1 MDHHTQALRAFL
13 DQAHSVY
20 HAQQGL
26 VQQLK
31 AAGFQPLQEQETWQ
45 IAPGGRYY
53 VTRGDAAVMAFRVPQ
68 GVPTGFMM
76 SASHLDRP
84 CFKVKENG
92 ELTGTYTRLAVERYG
107 GMILS
112 TWLDRPLSIAGR
124 VAVLDR
130 PCFKVKENGELT
142 GTYTRLAVERYG
154 GMILSTWLDRPL
166 SIAGRVAVQTEQGIR
181 TQLVD
186 IDQDLLLIP
195 NVAIHMNR
203 QVNDGYKWNP
213 AVDLLP
219 LLGGKEAT
227 GRLET
232 MLEEQAGGKI
242 LGRDLY
248 LYIRQKSSVWGV
260 NQEYLSS
267 AALDDLECAWACT
280 QGFLEA
286 ADSQAISVLCL
297 FDSEEVG
304 SGSVQGAGSTL
315 LADTLHR
322 ICQAGGWD
330 LRQLL
335 AQSFLVSADNAHA
348 LHPNHPEFSD
358 AANAPVMGGGVV
370 IKHNASMSYCTD
382 GVAAGLFR
390 SICQRAEA
398 ATQSYYNRADLPGGS
413 TLGHISLA
421 HVSVP
426 TVDIGLAQL
435 AMHSSFEAE
444 AATQSYYNRADL
456 PGGSTLGHISLAHV
470 SVPTVDIG
478 LAQLAMHSSFET
490 GAISD
495 IEALVKA
502 MTALYST
509 ALEVRGQEY
518 ILR

>member
-68 GVPTGFMM
+68 GAPTGFMM
-76 SASHLDRP
+76 SASH
-84 CFKVKENG
+84 
-92 ELTGTYTRLAVERYG
+92 
-107 GMILS
+107 
-112 TWLDRPLSIAGR
+112 
-124 VAVLDR
+124 LDR

-186 IDQDLLLIP
+186 IDRDLLLIP

-219 LLGGKEAT
+219 LLGGKEAA
-227 GRLET
+227 GRLEA

-435 AMHSSFEAE
+435 AMHSSFE
-444 AATQSYYNRADL
+444 
-456 PGGSTLGHISLAHV
+456 
-470 SVPTVDIG
+470 
-478 LAQLAMHSSFET
+478 T